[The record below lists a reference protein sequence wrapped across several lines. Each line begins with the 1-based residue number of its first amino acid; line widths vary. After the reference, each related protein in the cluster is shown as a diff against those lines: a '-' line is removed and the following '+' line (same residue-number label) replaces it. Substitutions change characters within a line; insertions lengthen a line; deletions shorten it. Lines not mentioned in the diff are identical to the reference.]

1 MHFVQNKRRE
11 AICLAMWEWSRVC
24 AVEEGVERNLQGGPA
39 SLTSSPEVPQ
49 QTSVRHCG
57 APKAIPLSQ
66 KQQRPLAPG
75 NREGPCGGHTR
86 VSAFWGERGW
96 GIWSIRYRDSS
107 RLPRGVG
114 TLRLRVSSAP
124 CLVTFVHI
132 QNYWRN
138 KSSFSLLH
146 TLVPMNLE
154 LEVTPTYHVHFYV
167 WYQTR
172 LRLSRMEFK
181 DVQCWVADCP
191 KHCRILSLV
200 TADCLCLCSVLLG
213 DGRATVFPLHTSQLT
228 SCPGVKSWR
237 YFCTRALLWE
247 LHPRDCPASHQS
259 VPGPPRPG
267 GNDGHVLSKCMD

>member
-200 TADCLCLCSVLLG
+200 TADCVFALYYWGMGEPQCFLCTLHNWLLVLGLKVEDISALG
-213 DGRATVFPLHTSQLT
+213 PSSGSCTHVTALPLT
-228 SCPGVKSWR
+228 SLFRGPLGQVGMMDTYS
-237 YFCTRALLWE
+237 
-247 LHPRDCPASHQS
+247 PS
-259 VPGPPRPG
+259 VWI
-267 GNDGHVLSKCMD
+267 N